1 MDDSFIYLKNNS
13 ISKDLCSEIIY
24 LFENE
29 QNLHYPGETSS
40 GYLPDIKKT
49 IDLSLHNFFWWKIKR
64 TIKKL

>member
-29 QNLHYPGETSS
+29 RNLHYPGETS
-40 GYLPDIKKT
+40 YAFIK
-49 IDLSLHNFFWWKIKR
+49 
-64 TIKKL
+64 